1 MTSTS
6 PKMIIGKTDSS
17 KYFPIKQGVACQLK
31 WTWNTIR
38 LYEGTSASC
47 HRVHGLNLDVST
59 FENFHNDKKWVDQ
72 RKLMLEGKFPQAG
85 CQYCE
90 NIEKNGG
97 ISDRLTHLKIPNLYP
112 TELDDDP
119 LAVVVTPRI
128 LEVFLDNV
136 CNMGCIYCDESNS
149 SQIQNENLKFGYIKV
164 KNVTPNNQ
172 IVSKHPDF
180 ELLTEKFFT
189 YLEKNYHQLRKLNVL
204 GGEPFFQ
211 QSFPRLITFIE
222 NNNNPDL
229 ELTIVTNLKV
239 SRKKLEEFVLKMKH
253 IVSKRKIARLD
264 ITVSL
269 DCFGDEQEYVR
280 YGLDLIKFKENFE
293 FLVKH
298 RWITLNVNST
308 ITSLTIKTMPEM
320 IRYIKSFLTE
330 RKIFHSFGL
339 VDGRPWLHPNIFDG
353 KFFKND
359 FKNILEEMPDITEW
373 DKNQKHYMEGIVKYI
388 SISTTDLEKLH
399 DLTAYL
405 DEIDR
410 RRNLNWRQIFPWL
423 DQHNELN
430 KDNHVV

>member
-1 MTSTS
+1 
-6 PKMIIGKTDSS
+6 
-17 KYFPIKQGVACQLK
+17 
-31 WTWNTIR
+31 
-38 LYEGTSASC
+38 
-47 HRVHGLNLDVST
+47 
-59 FENFHNDKKWVDQ
+59 
-72 RKLMLEGKFPQAG
+72 
-85 CQYCE
+85 
-90 NIEKNGG
+90 
-97 ISDRLTHLKIPNLYP
+97 
-112 TELDDDP
+112 
-119 LAVVVTPRI
+119 
-128 LEVFLDNV
+128 
-136 CNMGCIYCDESNS
+136 
-149 SQIQNENLKFGYIKV
+149 
-164 KNVTPNNQ
+164 
-172 IVSKHPDF
+172 
-180 ELLTEKFFT
+180 LLTEKFFT